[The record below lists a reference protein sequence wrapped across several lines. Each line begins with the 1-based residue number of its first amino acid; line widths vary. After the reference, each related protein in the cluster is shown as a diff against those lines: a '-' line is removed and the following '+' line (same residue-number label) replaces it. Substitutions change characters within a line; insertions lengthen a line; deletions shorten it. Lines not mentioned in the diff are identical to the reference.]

1 MIEGHAMIETE
12 FYTAAEAAEWLGNN
26 CAGKRTIQSVL
37 TQVKRYA
44 LPIYFHAETS
54 LTGAC
59 VRKPDGTEE
68 TLTNL
73 VPYKGTIEEI
83 DLKNLTIQNIQTPN
97 SKVDQAIPFNGTLKS
112 LFPPGHRDSLEA
124 THVQVIRFDDVPF
137 INGSQP
143 ITKYLD
149 SRIDDIEIIKI
160 GYEVTGWVF
169 FLEVPLCDWLFSIDD
184 LQKLVDCEASPAT
197 KAWKQK
203 LPSQETAILKWIK
216 TNGYDPLKLPVP
228 PPGKS
233 GVKKECKNEV
243 CKDMDL
249 FLSATVFRTAWERL
263 RYNREIVDA
272 V

>member
-1 MIEGHAMIETE
+1 MIETE

-54 LTGAC
+54 LTGVC

-143 ITKYLD
+143 ITNYLD
-149 SRIDDIEIIKI
+149 SRIGDIETIKN
-160 GYEVTGWVF
+160 GYEVTGWVL
-169 FLEVPLCDWLFSIDD
+169 FLEVPSCDWLFSIDD
-184 LQKLVDCEASPAT
+184 LQKLVGCEAPPTT

-203 LPSQETAILKWIK
+203 QLSQEIAILQWLE
-216 TNGYDPLKLPVP
+216 TNNHNPLQLPVP

-243 CKDMDL
+243 CKNKEL
-249 FLSATVFRTAWERL
+249 FISVGVFETAWERL
-263 RYNREIVDA
+263 RANNTIIDA
-272 V
+272 R